1 VRVLHPH
8 SRKTL
13 TKLDDEARTN
23 APSLSAML
31 SEPQDLEPSTS
42 AWQAVIGSER
52 RLESVNSTLQRIRAY
67 DSNCNS
73 PFCYFDLTRNGG
85 STSTK

>member
-31 SEPQDLEPSTS
+31 GLKIWNHPQAHGRQPS
-42 AWQAVIGSER
+42 GSR
-52 RLESVNSTLQRIRAY
+52 GGLRTSTLLSKAIEPVTAIAMARSAI
-67 DSNCNS
+67 
-73 PFCYFDLTRNGG
+73 
-85 STSTK
+85 ST